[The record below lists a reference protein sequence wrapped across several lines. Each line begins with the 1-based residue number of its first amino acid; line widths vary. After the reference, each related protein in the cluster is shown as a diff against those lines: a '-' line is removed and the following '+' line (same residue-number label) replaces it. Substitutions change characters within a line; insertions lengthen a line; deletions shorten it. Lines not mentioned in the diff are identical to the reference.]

1 MMRDEVG
8 MISHRKRFILW
19 REFRN
24 GKKVLMSDPFPVLS
38 GCQLSQDASEDAA
51 CFVVAKALLR
61 LRVQPVVG
69 VGWGAV
75 KRVRENEK
83 SPFPNRNSAMLL
95 ALSVAL

>member
-24 GKKVLMSDPFPVLS
+24 GKKALMSDPFPVLS

-61 LRVQPVVG
+61 LRVQAVVG
-69 VGWGAV
+69 VGWGGGRLNAFG
-75 KRVRENEK
+75 KTK
-83 SPFPNRNSAMLL
+83 KAPFQIVTAQCYSH
-95 ALSVAL
+95 SV

>member
-1 MMRDEVG
+1 MGATKAAKEVLW
-8 MISHRKRFILW
+8 IL
-19 REFRN
+19 RRIHFF
-24 GKKVLMSDPFPVLS
+24 GKT
-38 GCQLSQDASEDAA
+38 

-61 LRVQPVVG
+61 LRVQAVVG